1 MQDKPPEPT
10 PGQSTELPP
19 IDLTVASQRQ
29 YSEFGEP
36 ELRHLDTIQT
46 VITRL
51 ETNTF
56 HIKAIAGTSVA
67 AVLAYAGAIENP
79 SKWLAAAGMVPAVV
93 FWFLDA
99 QYLRLGRLFR
109 MLLDGVRR
117 GEVTEPFDMNFTRY
131 NKIVAAVILIAFS
144 WSVMWFYLT
153 LIIVMGVLALVI

>member
-1 MQDKPPEPT
+1 MQDTPP
-10 PGQSTELPP
+10 GRRA
-19 IDLTVASQRQ
+19 DKSQRQ

-56 HIKAIAGTSVA
+56 HIKAIAGTIVA

-109 MLLDGVRR
+109 KLFDGVRR
-117 GEVTEPFDMNFTRY
+117 GEITEPFDMDFTRY
-131 NKIVAAVILIAFS
+131 NDAVDDVILIAFS
-144 WSVMWFYLT
+144 WSVMCFYLT
-153 LIIVMGVLALVI
+153 LIIVMGVLAFVI